1 MKISFNWL
9 KQYIKLSE
17 SPEEV
22 SEKLT
27 ATGLEVEGLEEIES
41 VPGGLNGL
49 VVGKVLTCD
58 PHPNADKL
66 KITTV
71 DIGGGEPSQIV
82 CGAPNVAAGQ
92 TVVVAPVG
100 TTLYAPDGS
109 EFKIKKAKIR
119 GEASQGMI
127 CAEDEI
133 GLGASHDG
141 ILVLEDHLQAGSS
154 VREHFKIENDFLIE
168 IGLTPN
174 RADATSHI
182 GVARDLRAIYH
193 RPILWP
199 SVDDFNV
206 DNHDLEIDVIV
217 ENSDAC
223 PRYSGVTITGLTVQ
237 ESPDWLKN
245 RLQTIGLKPI
255 NNLVDI
261 TNYVLHE
268 TGQPLHAFDA
278 DQVKGNKVIIKT
290 LDKGAT
296 FVTLDE
302 EKRSLNDN
310 DLMICNESEGMCI
323 AGVLGGLHSGVTSS
337 TTSVFLESAYF
348 SPDFIRR
355 TAQSHQIKTDASFR
369 FERGTDPNL
378 TVYALKRAALLMKE
392 LGGGVISSEVV
403 DVYPNPIEDFVV
415 PVKKSNIGRLIGKT
429 LPETEIR
436 TILEELDI
444 KVENEDSS
452 GFEAIV
458 PPYRVDVQREA
469 DVIEEILRIHGFD
482 NVELPDHVGSSFL
495 AEFPAI
501 DPNREQLKVSS
512 YLAANGYYEIM
523 TNSLTKP
530 SYSELTTEIDSSRN
544 VEILNKLSEDLGVLR
559 QSLLFTGL
567 EIVAYNI
574 NRRQKDLKLFEFGKQ
589 YHLNDGAYA
598 EEMHLGLW
606 TTGTFEQENWAA
618 SKKSFSFNDL
628 TGPVNNILAKLNIP
642 GITTEETTS
651 TMFEYGLSLKKGS
664 KTLVEYGL
672 VSAVLTKNLGL
683 NQEIFYADFN
693 WDLLLRLTNDNI
705 VVERA
710 SRFPEVRRDLSL
722 VIDKDVQFKD
732 ILAITRSTERKYIKN
747 VDVFD
752 LYEGEKLDENKKA
765 YSVKFILEDKEKT
778 LTDKVIDKTMQRLMK
793 AFESELNALIRQ

>member
-9 KQYIKLSE
+9 KQYIELTE

-49 VVGKVLTCD
+49 VVGKVITCN

-71 DIGGGEPSQIV
+71 DIGGDEPSQIV

-100 TTLYAPDGS
+100 TTLYPSDGN

-119 GEASQGMI
+119 GEVSEGMI

-133 GLGASHDG
+133 GLGSNHDG
-141 ILVLEDHLQAGSS
+141 IMVLGDKLRAGSS
-154 VREHFKIENDFLIE
+154 VREYFKIENDFLIE

-193 RPILWP
+193 RPIVWP
-199 SVDDFNV
+199 SVDDFKV
-206 DNHDLEIDVIV
+206 DNHDLEIDVVV
-217 ENSDAC
+217 ENTDAC
-223 PRYSGVTITGLTVQ
+223 PRYSGVTITGLTVK

-245 RLQTIGLKPI
+245 RLQALGLKPI

-278 DQVKGNKVIIKT
+278 DQVKGNKVIVKT

-302 EKRSLNDN
+302 EKRSLNAS
-310 DLMICNESEGMCI
+310 DLMICNETEGMCI
-323 AGVLGGLHSGVTSS
+323 AGVLGGLHSGVTRS

-348 SPDFIRR
+348 SPDFVRR

-392 LGGGVISSEVV
+392 LGGGVISSEIV
-403 DVYPNPIEDFVV
+403 DVYPNPIEDFVI
-415 PVKKSNIGRLIGKT
+415 PVKKSNISRLIGKT
-429 LPETEIR
+429 LPEKEIK

-444 KVENEDSS
+444 KVDSEDDN
-452 GFEAIV
+452 GFIAIV

-495 AEFPAI
+495 AEFPTI

-530 SYSELTTEIDSSRN
+530 GYSELTSEIDSSKN

-559 QSLLFTGL
+559 QNLLFTGL

-574 NRRQKDLKLFEFGKQ
+574 NRRQKDLKFFEFGKQ
-589 YHLNDGAYA
+589 YRLDDGAYA

-606 TTGTFEQENWAA
+606 TTGSFEKENWAA
-618 SKKSFSFNDL
+618 SKKNVSFNDL
-628 TGPVNNILAKLNIP
+628 SGPVSSILAKLNIT
-642 GITTEETTS
+642 GAEAEETSNTL
-651 TMFEYGLSLKKGS
+651 FEYGLSLKKDS
-664 KTLVEYGL
+664 KFLVEYGL
-672 VSAVLTKNLGL
+672 VNAGLTKKLGL
-683 NQEIFYADFN
+683 TQEIFYADFN

-722 VIDKDVQFKD
+722 VIDKEVQFKD
-732 ILAITRSTERKYIKN
+732 ILAVTRSTERKYIKN

-752 LYEGEKLDENKKA
+752 LYEGDKLDKNKKA